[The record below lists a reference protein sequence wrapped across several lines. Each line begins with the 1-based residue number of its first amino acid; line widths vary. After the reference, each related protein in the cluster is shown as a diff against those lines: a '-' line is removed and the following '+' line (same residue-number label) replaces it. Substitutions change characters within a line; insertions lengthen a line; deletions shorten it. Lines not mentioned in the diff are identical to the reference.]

1 MSLLGVID
9 SPIEAVIAQATKFI
23 SACYGQ
29 YSTSESMSETRWR
42 VWASKTGRTSAVP
55 TKLCSLPPTSEAF
68 KENVKRAHHQAI
80 MWRSLE
86 DSNLPEL
93 DVEMYGWV
101 KDSKLKTLQP
111 VLLPINVKLAPESVM
126 RMIRCGCKS
135 ENPCRTLSC
144 SCKKGGLICTI
155 FCACYSA
162 GCSQTLT

>member
-1 MSLLGVID
+1 MSLLGVFD

-86 DSNLPEL
+86 DSSLPEL
-93 DVEMYGWV
+93 HVEKYGWV

-111 VLLPINVKLAPESVM
+111 VLIPTNVELAPETVM
-126 RMIRCGCKS
+126 RLIRCGCKS
-135 ENPCRTLSC
+135 VNPCRTLSC
-144 SCKKGGLICTI
+144 SCKRDGLNCTI
-155 FCACYSA
+155 FCACYAS
-162 GCSQTLT
+162 GCSQT